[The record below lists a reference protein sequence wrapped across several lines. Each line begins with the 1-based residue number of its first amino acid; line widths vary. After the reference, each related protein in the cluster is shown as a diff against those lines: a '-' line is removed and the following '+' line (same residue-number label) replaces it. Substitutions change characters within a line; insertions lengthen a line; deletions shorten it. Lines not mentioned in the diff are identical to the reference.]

1 MKKVPIFGNGIF
13 GKSATVTRQ
22 RRLNCYLEN
31 RADGDK
37 TKVTVYGTPGLVL
50 NFSLAAILRGIL
62 GTQSQLYAVSGA
74 AFYQLSG
81 AGAILTTSSINSNSG
96 IVGMAFNPTQVL
108 IVDGVSG
115 YIYNRSTNTLA
126 VISSGGFP
134 NGAKTATF
142 VGGYFVCE
150 QPGTQRFNVSNSF
163 DGTTWNPLAF
173 ASAAQYSDNLL
184 AVDSFISNLILFSE
198 RHIEFWQNVGSTPQP
213 FAPILS
219 ATSEYGLAALF
230 SRAHIDNSICF
241 LANNPQGTPQVCR
254 VQGYQVSVISTQ
266 DLDSIMATFTT
277 VSDAVA
283 LAYVAGGHPMYQIT
297 FPTAN
302 RSFLYDCSTGIWS
315 ETQTGLT
322 AQYAQRHQGNL
333 STYFAGTTLVT
344 DYANGNVYT
353 LSPTAYTDNGATI
366 LRELIT
372 RHASQDFNVFGIDE
386 VYLDMETGV
395 GLNSGQGV
403 NPQIQLE
410 CSKDNGRTFGPPL
423 IGYLGPLGNYLSRV
437 IWRRF
442 GSARDFVLRF
452 RMTDPV
458 KFVLTDGAVVVRE
471 RQQ

>member
-1 MKKVPIFGNGIF
+1 MKIVPFLGAGIA
-13 GKSATVTRQ
+13 GKSYVVTRQ
-22 RRLNCYLEN
+22 RRVNCYLEN
-31 RADGDK
+31 RPDGEK
-37 TKVTVYGTPGLVL
+37 SAVVVYGTPGLVKS
-50 NFSLAAILRGIL
+50 FSLPAIARGIL
-62 GTQSQLYAVSGA
+62 GTQSKLYAVSGST
-74 AFYQLSG
+74 FYQLSSS
-81 AGAILTTSSINSNSG
+81 GAIQFSGAISSNIGLVSMS
-96 IVGMAFNPTQVL
+96 FNPTQV
-108 IVDGVSG
+108 ITVDGLYG
-115 YIYNRSTNTLA
+115 YLYNGTTLTKITA
-126 VISSGGFP
+126 SGFP
-134 NGAKTATF
+134 NGARTVTF

-150 QPGTQRFNVSNSF
+150 QPGTQQFWVSGLF
-163 DGTTWNPLAF
+163 DGSTWNALAF
-173 ASAAQYSDNLL
+173 ASASQYSDNLV
-184 AVDSFISNLILFSE
+184 AVDSFIANLVLFSD

-219 ATSEYGLAALF
+219 ATSEYGLAAPW

-254 VQGYQVSVISTQ
+254 LQGYQVAVISNN
-266 DLDSIMATFTT
+266 DLDNVMAGFTSI
-277 VSDAVA
+277 SDAVA
-283 LAYVAGGHPMYQIT
+283 LSYVIDGHPMYQLT
-297 FPTAN
+297 FPTNN

-322 AQYAQRHQGNL
+322 AAYATRHTGNQ

-353 LSPTAYTDNGATI
+353 FSGNVYTDNGVTI

-372 RHASQDFNVFGIDE
+372 RHASENFNVFGVDE

-403 NPQIQLE
+403 APQVSIE

-423 IGYLGPLGNYLSRV
+423 IAYVGALGNYLGRV

-442 GSARDFVLRF
+442 GLSRDFVFRV

-458 KFVLTDGAVVVRE
+458 KFVITSAAVSVRE
-471 RQQ
+471 KAQ